1 MSRSVNVAIII
12 GNLAR
17 DPEMKYTPQGH
28 AVTSFAV
35 ATNRQ
40 WTSANNEEKEE
51 TEFHNVIAW
60 NKLAELCHQL
70 LKKGARVYI
79 KGRIQTRSWQGT
91 DGTKHYR
98 TEIVADDMVVLDSN
112 RRTEVREGSLERKD
126 KTDPK
131 PVDSENEAE
140 KPKGQQ
146 VADTHMEDVPV
157 EEIPF

>member
-17 DPEMKYTPQGH
+17 DPEMRYTPQGH

-60 NKLAELCHQL
+60 NKLGELCHQL
-70 LKKGARVYI
+70 LKKGIRVYI
-79 KGRIQTRSWQGT
+79 KGRIQTRSWQGAN
-91 DGTKHYR
+91 GAKHYR
-98 TEIVADDMVVLDSN
+98 TEIVADDMIVLDGRGRAGREEAVASDESPEAKLEG
-112 RRTEVREGSLERKD
+112 RQEVPEKSKE
-126 KTDPK
+126 
-131 PVDSENEAE
+131 PVPAENQA
-140 KPKGQQ
+140 
-146 VADTHMEDVPV
+146 EDVPAD
-157 EEIPF
+157 EIPF